1 MAPTNDHEREIA
13 RLVDQIALE
22 GRLQIS
28 SIGEVLKTL
37 SFVMIGT
44 DAPFLPM
51 VRRDRAESRAGERP
65 QVSTGRLRETWRE
78 SLWLAPYDCLR
89 AKQLTM
95 PSVLV
100 LLPFWFFRR

>member
-37 SFVMIGT
+37 SFVMTGT
-44 DAPFLPM
+44 DAAFLVNYIRWRMDHPM
-51 VRRDRAESRAGERP
+51 V
-65 QVSTGRLRETWRE
+65 
-78 SLWLAPYDCLR
+78 
-89 AKQLTM
+89 K
-95 PSVLV
+95 
-100 LLPFWFFRR
+100 